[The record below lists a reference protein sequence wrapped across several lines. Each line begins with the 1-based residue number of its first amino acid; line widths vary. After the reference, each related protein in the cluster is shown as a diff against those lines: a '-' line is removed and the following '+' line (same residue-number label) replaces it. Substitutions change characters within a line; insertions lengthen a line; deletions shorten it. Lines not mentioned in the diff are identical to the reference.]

1 LDNTRLEQLAEA
13 FADGGSVD
21 AYRRAT
27 DKLEARRREIETQ
40 LADALPTT
48 PPFVPVGLF
57 SAADL
62 PANIASG
69 GNEGIAVGL
78 AGDDDFRARWETR
91 DLTRPSWPR
100 SRLVRLADLSA
111 TVRVASGRGFDPS
124 RLKIH
129 WR

>member
-1 LDNTRLEQLAEA
+1 MDNTRLEQLAEA
-13 FADGGSVD
+13 FADGGSV
-21 AYRRAT
+21 
-27 DKLEARRREIETQ
+27 
-40 LADALPTT
+40 
-48 PPFVPVGLF
+48 F

-78 AGDDDFRARWETR
+78 TGDDDFRARWATR
-91 DLTRPSWPR
+91 DLTPTEVGHVHDWFASQI
-100 SRLVRLADLSA
+100 LSA

>member
-1 LDNTRLEQLAEA
+1 MEKPKRGRASQAQHAAGTTGQSFCGRRLR
-13 FADGGSVD
+13 GCVP
-21 AYRRAT
+21 RAT

-48 PPFVPVGLF
+48 QPFLSVGLF

-78 AGDDDFRARWETR
+78 ARDDDFRAR
-91 DLTRPSWPR
+91 
-100 SRLVRLADLSA
+100 
-111 TVRVASGRGFDPS
+111 
-124 RLKIH
+124 
-129 WR
+129 

>member
-1 LDNTRLEQLAEA
+1 
-13 FADGGSVD
+13 VD

-48 PPFVPVGLF
+48 QPFVPVGLF

-78 AGDDDFRARWETR
+78 AGDDFRARWETR
-91 DLTRPSWPR
+91 DLTPTEVGHVHDWFASQI
-100 SRLVRLADLSA
+100 LSA